1 MQKNNHFYRAYEV
14 SFSIVNKSLNFISN
28 LNQMKIGLL
37 KEPDYE
43 HRVALLPESVK
54 TLTDLKT
61 EVIIE
66 KNAGAQ
72 AFASD
77 NEYESAGGHCAARTD
92 ALSCDIILSIHPI
105 AEQEIQALKSNQV
118 MISAFQPLAN
128 KELVEQLLGLKT
140 TSFSLD
146 NIPRTTRA
154 QAMDI
159 LSSQATVA
167 GYKAVLLAAS
177 SAPKFFPMFMT
188 AAGSIIPSKVLV
200 LGAGVAGLQAI
211 ATARRLGA
219 VVEAFDVR
227 TAAEEEVKSL
237 GAKFVKVE
245 GAKDEA
251 SAGGYAVEQSEE
263 YKQKQQALIQEH
275 AAKANIIICT
285 AQIPGRKA
293 PVLITADTVKK
304 MSAGSVIVDM
314 AASTGGNCELT
325 ENDQTVLKHDVTI
338 IGNSNLPSSMPSD
351 ASKMFGKNVV
361 NFLKLIIGEEGELN
375 LNWEDDIVANTCVT
389 HNGDVKSE
397 RVNNILFQ
405 SSKTS

>member
-1 MQKNNHFYRAYEV
+1 
-14 SFSIVNKSLNFISN
+14 
-28 LNQMKIGLL
+28 MKIGLL
-37 KEPDYE
+37 KEPDHE

-61 EVIIE
+61 EVIVE
-66 KNAGAQ
+66 KNAGAR
-72 AFASD
+72 AFAADS
-77 NEYESAGGHCAARTD
+77 EYESAGGHCSSRAD
-92 ALSCDIILSIHPI
+92 ALACDIVLSIHAI
-105 AEQEIQALKSNQV
+105 SDQEINGLKPEQV
-118 MISAFQPLAN
+118 MISAFQPLSN
-128 KELVEQLLGLKT
+128 KSLVENLISIKT

-154 QAMDI
+154 QAMDV

-167 GYKAVLLAAS
+167 GYKAVLMAAS
-177 SAPKFFPMFMT
+177 TAPRFFPMFMT

-227 TAAEEEVKSL
+227 AAAEEEVKSL

-251 SAGGYAVEQSEE
+251 SAGGYAVEQSEN

-275 AAKANIIICT
+275 ASKANIIICT

-293 PVLITADTVKK
+293 PILITGDTVKN
-304 MSAGSVIVDM
+304 MSSGSVIVDL

-325 ENDQTVLKHDVTI
+325 ENDKTVSKHGVTI
-338 IGNSNLPSSMPSD
+338 IGDSNLPSSMPSD

-361 NFLKLIIGEEGELN
+361 NFLKLIIGNEGELN

-389 HNGDVKSE
+389 HAGEVKSE
-397 RVNNILFQ
+397 RVKNILFQ
-405 SSKTS
+405 SEQA

>member
-1 MQKNNHFYRAYEV
+1 MT
-14 SFSIVNKSLNFISN
+14 
-28 LNQMKIGLL
+28 IGLL
-37 KEPDYE
+37 KEPEYE
-43 HRVALLPESVK
+43 RRVALLPESVK
-54 TLTDLKT
+54 SLIDLKAQVLV
-61 EVIIE
+61 EE
-66 KNAGAQ
+66 DAGAS
-72 AFASD
+72 AFAS
-77 NEYESAGGHCAARTD
+77 NEDYQAVGAEIKKRKEILAAN
-92 ALSCDIILSIHPI
+92 LLLSIHPLHD
-105 AEQEIQALKSNQV
+105 QEIEQLCEQQV
-118 MISAFQPLAN
+118 MISVFQPLTN
-128 KELVEQLLGLKT
+128 KAIVEKLLKNKT

-154 QAMDI
+154 QAMDV

-167 GYKAVLLAAS
+167 GYKAVLMAAAT
-177 SAPKFFPMFMT
+177 APRFFPMFMT

-211 ATARRLGA
+211 ASARRLGA

-227 TAAEEEVKSL
+227 AAAEEEVKSL

-251 SAGGYAVEQSEE
+251 SAGGYAVEQSED

-275 AAKANIIICT
+275 AAKSNIIICT

-304 MSAGSVIVDM
+304 MPSGSVIVDL

-325 ENDQTVLKHDVTI
+325 ENDKTVQKHQVTI
-338 IGNSNLPSSMPSD
+338 IGNSNLPSSLPSD

-361 NFLKLIIGEEGELN
+361 NFLKLIISPEGELN
-375 LNWEDDIVANTCVT
+375 LNWEDGIVSNTCVT
-389 HNGDVKSE
+389 HQGLVKSE
-397 RVNNILFQ
+397 RVNKMLFQ
-405 SSKTS
+405 TDKEK